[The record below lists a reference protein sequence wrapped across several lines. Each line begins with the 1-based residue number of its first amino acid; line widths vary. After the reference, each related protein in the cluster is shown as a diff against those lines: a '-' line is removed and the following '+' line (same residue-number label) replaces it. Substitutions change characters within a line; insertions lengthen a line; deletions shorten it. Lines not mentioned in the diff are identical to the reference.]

1 MRTPPK
7 TGGEYGEIKKRELN
21 FLAIY
26 GCFGVTLNLR
36 IS

>member
-21 FLAIY
+21 FLALIRY
-26 GCFGVTLNLR
+26 LA
-36 IS
+36 